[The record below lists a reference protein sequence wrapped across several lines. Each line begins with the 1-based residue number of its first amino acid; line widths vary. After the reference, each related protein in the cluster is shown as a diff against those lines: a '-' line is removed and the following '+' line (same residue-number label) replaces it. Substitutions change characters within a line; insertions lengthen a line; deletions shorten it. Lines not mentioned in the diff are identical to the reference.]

1 MYHKV
6 FLWQQVE
13 CFAHVP
19 SEAAYWGNQHLYG
32 SSYNMWQWLFV
43 PLQALSNTDTP
54 IPAVVG
60 VDGPIQTVSKVDA
73 SCQVDDPTELPIEG
87 TQPLQH

>member
-1 MYHKV
+1 
-6 FLWQQVE
+6 
-13 CFAHVP
+13 
-19 SEAAYWGNQHLYG
+19 
-32 SSYNMWQWLFV
+32 MWHWLFV
-43 PLQALSNTDTP
+43 SLQALSNTDTP

-60 VDGPIQTVSKVDA
+60 GDGPIQTVSKVDA